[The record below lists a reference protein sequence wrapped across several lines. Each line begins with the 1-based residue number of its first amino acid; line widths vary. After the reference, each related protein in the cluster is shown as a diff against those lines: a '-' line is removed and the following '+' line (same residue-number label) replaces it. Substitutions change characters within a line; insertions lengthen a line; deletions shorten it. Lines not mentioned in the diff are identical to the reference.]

1 MRARGHCGRAR
12 HNTPWG
18 WVIGHAHAHATTAC
32 ATTAA
37 ATIATTTTTTATTAA
52 AQAHAHKLF
61 FGVASQRFVAADRAP
76 SMLCV
81 ARLARS
87 ARIRGLIAKGVLAI
101 STDASTQW

>member
-37 ATIATTTTTTATTAA
+37 ATIATTTTNNNNT
-52 AQAHAHKLF
+52 
-61 FGVASQRFVAADRAP
+61 AP
-76 SMLCV
+76 SPPPPPPT
-81 ARLARS
+81 S
-87 ARIRGLIAKGVLAI
+87 PLIGRRRCY
-101 STDASTQW
+101 ASRDLPAPQGYEA